1 MESGT
6 QMDRSGS
13 LLEKGVRGVDDHSA
27 VDFEQSTIVCDEG
40 TGVICG
46 LVNDDIARPFHAER
60 RGKWQGGRPV
70 KVDLIIYL
78 DIDRR
83 SAPVG
88 VAVIFSQ

>member
-1 MESGT
+1 
-6 QMDRSGS
+6 MDRSGS
-13 LLEKGVRGVDDHSA
+13 FLEKGVSGVDDHSA

-40 TGVICG
+40 KGVICG

-60 RGKWQGGRPV
+60 RGKWQGRRPV

-78 DIDRR
+78 GIDRWA
-83 SAPVG
+83 APAS